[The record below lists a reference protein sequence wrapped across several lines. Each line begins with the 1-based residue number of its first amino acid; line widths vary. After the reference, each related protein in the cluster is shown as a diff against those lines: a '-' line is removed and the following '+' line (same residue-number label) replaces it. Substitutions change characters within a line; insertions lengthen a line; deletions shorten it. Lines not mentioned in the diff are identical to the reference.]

1 MFPSLLYNLSCDLF
15 YLQPVYTFDED
26 SPHVLP
32 RSNSCP
38 ELTMY
43 RIDPV
48 PIPGRRRTFS
58 VGYDAEEAR
67 AVATPTVARSS
78 SDTELDRIDR
88 EKSFET
94 AEAYRRTTGLL
105 AQVVGALAAV
115 NKPPPMEDDDTTLGI
130 GTMYGGYHG
139 FSDSQILASEWSF
152 PATNE
157 MPRPR
162 GRAASDF
169 NLSPKTRLRRPTVAG
184 QNEWTW
190 SGDNDQIQEAINVRT
205 RQMYKDRESLYRNS
219 FGLPTLDDV
228 TQVEEQQD
236 AAARKTS
243 RVKKFSMPDGFRKLF
258 PFKKRPS
265 QTEFA
270 ASTEDV
276 EKAPPGHRKF
286 SVVSVPEITLYQ
298 NPALDHYSTVT
309 ANASPS
315 YLSNGQTHLHP
326 SQGSLNQ
333 RLSNGHLAETNS
345 LSNTSYQ
352 RNVPM
357 GAARKRRDSIFAQ
370 KPAVANRRA
379 SLYPPAALNQRRGSL
394 FTTERRGSTASAVA
408 IPSRRGSLFPVAG
421 MDNRRPSILSG
432 ASQENQDI
440 LENTTLAD
448 LIRALEAMHTQA
460 VLDEAAESAKKNR
473 KSSSNMF
480 EPNPLLS
487 LFGSNDDALKAA
499 ATNRLYARRSTIVG
513 TLSQTNQL
521 SVNSNNASNLLNRRR
536 LSTMHMQ
543 EPPPSYTKEANE
555 PQQSQQVAGATTTQN
570 KFKRRFSVRPT
581 ALQIPPGKAPPPG
594 VNISTLTE
602 VPGVTITSPTNKS
615 TLAPL
620 ASSSQTVLQRRLSLR
635 PSPLATSDSSPTSPT
650 GLNPSPGSSSSTTR
664 LLPPTARPSTTSTHS
679 PLSRI
684 VQISQ
689 AQRKSS
695 MPDGLNA
702 RKQGDREQ

>member
-1 MFPSLLYNLSCDLF
+1 
-15 YLQPVYTFDED
+15 
-26 SPHVLP
+26 
-32 RSNSCP
+32 
-38 ELTMY
+38 MY

-48 PIPGRRRTFS
+48 PIPCRRRTFS
-58 VGYDAEEAR
+58 VCYDAAEAR
-67 AVATPTVARSS
+67 AVATPTMARSS
-78 SDTELDRIDR
+78 SDTELGRIDR

-115 NKPPPMEDDDTTLGI
+115 NKAPLEDDDTTLGV

-169 NLSPKTRLRRPTVAG
+169 NLSPKTRLRRTTVAG

-190 SGDNDQIQEAINVRT
+190 SGDNDQIQEAINIRT
-205 RQMYKDRESLYRNS
+205 RQIDRHRENLYRNS
-219 FGLPTLDDV
+219 FGLPILDNV
-228 TQVEEQQD
+228 TQEEEQD
-236 AAARKTS
+236 DTAARRTS
-243 RVKKFSMPDGFRKLF
+243 RIKKFSIPDGFRKLF
-258 PFKKRPS
+258 PFKKRTS

-270 ASTEDV
+270 NAEDV
-276 EKAPPGHRKF
+276 EKAPNHRKF
-286 SVVSVPEITLYQ
+286 SVVSVPETMHYQ
-298 NPALDHYSTVT
+298 NPALDYYSTVT
-309 ANASPS
+309 ANASPG
-315 YLSNGQTHLHP
+315 YFSNGQSHLQP
-326 SQGSLNQ
+326 SQGNLNQ
-333 RLSNGHLAETNS
+333 RLSNGHLAESNS

-370 KPAVANRRA
+370 NPALANRRG
-379 SLYPPAALNQRRGSL
+379 SLYPPAAINQRRGSL
-394 FTTERRGSTASAVA
+394 FTTERRGSTASAMGV
-408 IPSRRGSLFPVAG
+408 PTRRGSLFPVSAI
-421 MDNRRPSILSG
+421 DHRRPSILS
-432 ASQENQDI
+432 ATSQENQEV

-460 VLDEAAESAKKNR
+460 VLDEAAESANVANKKKNR
-473 KSSSNMF
+473 KSSSNNF

-487 LFGSNDDALKAA
+487 LFGNNDEALKAA
-499 ATNRLYARRSTIVG
+499 AANRLYARRSTIVG
-513 TLSQTNQL
+513 TLPQTNQS
-521 SVNSNNASNLLNRRR
+521 SVNSNNASNLVNRRR
-536 LSTMHMQ
+536 LSTMHIQ
-543 EPPPSYTKEANE
+543 EPPPSYSKEATNNE
-555 PQQSQQVAGATTTQN
+555 QQQPQTAAQT

-602 VPGVTITSPTNKS
+602 TGSAINSPTVKS

-620 ASSSQTVLQRRLSLR
+620 ASPSQTVLQRRLSLR
-635 PSPLATSDSSPTSPT
+635 PSPLAISDGSSPTSPT
-650 GLNPSPGSSSSTTR
+650 SINPTSSSSSSTTR
-664 LLPPTARPSTTSTHS
+664 LLSPTARPSTTSTHS

-695 MPDGLNA
+695 MPEGFNA
-702 RKQGDREQ
+702 RKGDQ